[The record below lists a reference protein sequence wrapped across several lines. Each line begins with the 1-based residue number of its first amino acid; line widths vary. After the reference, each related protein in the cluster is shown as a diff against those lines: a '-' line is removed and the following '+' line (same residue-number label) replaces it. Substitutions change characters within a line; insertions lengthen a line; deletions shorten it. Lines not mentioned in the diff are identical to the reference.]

1 MSFLNVTK
9 ATLSTLSPVHLG
21 SGEDFLPTNYVIDD
35 NGWLHSFNEMVIAQV
50 LGNKLE
56 QIKGIIYREQGE
68 QMLLSIQRLIHDNRD
83 KLATLA
89 ATSIPV
95 ATGFQTLY
103 KSRIGQVAQRENNRR
118 NVINQLPIMRTFINP
133 HTHLPIITGSAIKGA
148 IRTAILNGLAIKAG
162 LRRPQD
168 VTMPKKLANNL
179 LKFDNPTTDPLKL
192 LKISDAEY
200 HNTDQLPATEIVFAV
215 SKRRIAK
222 AGKTAGG
229 PTTYLEAVSGFR
241 SQSFVFDIRFV
252 NNPSQDPNHKL
263 PKDIGELAK
272 ICNDYYLPKL
282 NKELLELDEMNYLD
296 GAFVRGLQQLLNGQL
311 GQALQQNKAFLLR
324 LGKHS
329 GAYNKTLDNIR
340 QIYIPQHKKSV
351 SETPEV
357 RLAATASSQQ
367 AIDLLPFGWV
377 VIELDGI
384 NLQHTHAL
392 LKELATAHNAYRHR
406 DKLLAFKQAQA
417 HAQIEIAAKK
427 LAQEQALAKQI
438 AADIAKAEE
447 EKIRLALLSAESV
460 EVDKLKQQFDALVA
474 KKWKIDI
481 NHTLIKEL
489 NTLIEK
495 ATNWPTNAKQELR
508 QLAESMYKTANI
520 DVKKNT
526 NVKKRLTTLG

>member
-35 NGWLHSFNEMVIAQV
+35 NGWLHSFNEMVIAQA

-56 QIKGIIYREQGE
+56 QIKGIIHREHGE

-83 KLATLA
+83 KLAMLA

-351 SETPEV
+351 SEPPEV
-357 RLAATASSQQ
+357 RLAATTSSQQ
-367 AIDLLPFGWV
+367 AVNLLPFGWV
-377 VIELDGI
+377 VIELNEI
-384 NLQHTHAL
+384 SLQELGTF
-392 LKELATAHNAYRHR
+392 LKQQAKQHNAYQLR
-406 DKLLAFKQAQA
+406 DTLINFKQQQTTQQA
-417 HAQIEIAAKK
+417 KLEQQRLDELKEIEEKR
-427 LAQEQALAKQI
+427 LQEEQARLQ
-438 AADIAKAEE
+438 AEA
-447 EKIRLALLSAESV
+447 EK
-460 EVDKLKQQFDALVA
+460 
-474 KKWKIDI
+474 
-481 NHTLIKEL
+481 N
-489 NTLIEK
+489 
-495 ATNWPTNAKQELR
+495 
-508 QLAESMYKTANI
+508 
-520 DVKKNT
+520 
-526 NVKKRLTTLG
+526 